1 MENIIGVDI
10 GGTSIV
16 GGRIEG
22 ENIVEQLSV
31 DTNAR
36 EGGNTTLDI
45 LKELVATLKTRD
57 TKAIGIGVPSVVDRE
72 KGIVYNVQNIKNWDE
87 VHLKSLLE
95 AEFGIPVHIDNDA
108 NCFAYGEKNYGKGK
122 EFENFVGITLGTG
135 VGGGIIQKHHLLSDT
150 NCGSGEFGE
159 IPYLDSILEEYC
171 GSRFF
176 TRTANLS
183 GYEIALKA
191 REGDVSSIEL
201 YNEYGKHMAVL
212 VKIILLVLDPQAIIF
227 GGSISQSFDLFE
239 RSMFENLND
248 FPYPKSVENIQIMT
262 SDLKN
267 IGILG
272 AGALCIEIDPT
283 PSSYQWASY
292 ETGM

>member
-1 MENIIGVDI
+1 MESILGIDI

-22 ENIVEQLSV
+22 DIIIEQITV
-31 DTNAR
+31 DTCAQ
-36 EGGNTTLDI
+36 EGGDKTLNI
-45 LKELVATLKTRD
+45 LKELIRQLKTTD
-57 TKAIGIGVPSVVDRE
+57 TRAIGIGVPSVVDRE

-95 AEFGIPVHIDNDA
+95 AEFELPVHIDNDA
-108 NCFAYGEKNYGKGK
+108 NCFAYGEKIYGKGK
-122 EFENFVGITLGTG
+122 DFQNFVGITLGTG
-135 VGGGIIQKHHLLSDT
+135 VGGGIIQDNHLLFDS

-176 TRTANLS
+176 TRTTGRS

-191 REGDVSSIEL
+191 REGDRDSIAI
-201 YNEYGKHMAVL
+201 YSQYGKHISVL
-212 VKIILLVLDPQAIIF
+212 VKVILLILDPQAIIF
-227 GGSISQSFDLFE
+227 GGSISKSFDLFKD
-239 RSMFENLND
+239 SMYENLKD
-248 FPYPKSVENIQIMT
+248 FPYPKLVEKIQILT
-262 SDLKN
+262 SDLHN

-272 AGALCIEIDPT
+272 AGALCV
-283 PSSYQWASY
+283 
-292 ETGM
+292 

>member
-1 MENIIGVDI
+1 MENILGIDI

-22 ENIVEQLSV
+22 DIIVEQITV
-31 DTNAR
+31 DTCAQ
-36 EGGNTTLDI
+36 EGGDKTLNI
-45 LKELVATLKTRD
+45 LKELIRQLKTTD
-57 TKAIGIGVPSVVDRE
+57 TRAIGIGVPSVVDRE

-95 AEFGIPVHIDNDA
+95 AEFELPVHIDNDA
-108 NCFAYGEKNYGKGK
+108 NCFAYGEKIYGKGK
-122 EFENFVGITLGTG
+122 DFQNFVGITLGTG
-135 VGGGIIQKHHLLSDT
+135 VGGGIIQDNHLLFDS

-176 TRTANLS
+176 TRTAGRS

-191 REGDVSSIEL
+191 REGDRDSIAI
-201 YNEYGKHMAVL
+201 YSQYGKHISML
-212 VKIILLVLDPQAIIF
+212 VKVILLILDPQAIIF
-227 GGSISQSFDLFE
+227 GGSISKSFDLFKD
-239 RSMFENLND
+239 SMYENLKD
-248 FPYPKSVENIQIMT
+248 FPYPKSVDKIQILT
-262 SDLKN
+262 SDLHN

-272 AGALCIEIDPT
+272 AGALCV
-283 PSSYQWASY
+283 
-292 ETGM
+292 

>member
-1 MENIIGVDI
+1 MESILGIDI

-22 ENIVEQLSV
+22 DIIIEQITV
-31 DTNAR
+31 DTCAQ
-36 EGGNTTLDI
+36 EGGDKTLNI
-45 LKELVATLKTRD
+45 LKELIRQLKTTD
-57 TKAIGIGVPSVVDRE
+57 TRAIGIGVPSVVDRE

-95 AEFGIPVHIDNDA
+95 AEFELPVHIDNDA
-108 NCFAYGEKNYGKGK
+108 NCFAYGEKIYGKGK
-122 EFENFVGITLGTG
+122 DFQNFVGITLGTG
-135 VGGGIIQKHHLLSDT
+135 VGGGIIQDNHLLFDS

-176 TRTANLS
+176 TRTAGRS

-191 REGDVSSIEL
+191 REGDRDSIAI
-201 YNEYGKHMAVL
+201 YSQYGKHISML
-212 VKIILLVLDPQAIIF
+212 VKVILLILDPQAIIF
-227 GGSISQSFDLFE
+227 GGSISKSFDLFKD
-239 RSMFENLND
+239 SMYENLKD
-248 FPYPKSVENIQIMT
+248 FPYPKSVDKIQILT
-262 SDLKN
+262 SDLHN

-272 AGALCIEIDPT
+272 AGALCV
-283 PSSYQWASY
+283 
-292 ETGM
+292 

>member
-1 MENIIGVDI
+1 MESILGIDI

-22 ENIVEQLSV
+22 DIIIEQITV
-31 DTNAR
+31 DTCAQ
-36 EGGNTTLDI
+36 EGGDKTLNI
-45 LKELVATLKTRD
+45 LKELIRQLKTTD
-57 TKAIGIGVPSVVDRE
+57 TRAIGIGVPSVVDRE

-95 AEFGIPVHIDNDA
+95 AEFELPVHIDNDA
-108 NCFAYGEKNYGKGK
+108 NCFAYGEKIYGKGK
-122 EFENFVGITLGTG
+122 DFQNFVGITLGTG
-135 VGGGIIQKHHLLSDT
+135 VGGGIIQDNHLLFDS

-176 TRTANLS
+176 TRTTGRS

-191 REGDVSSIEL
+191 REGDRDSIEI
-201 YNEYGKHMAVL
+201 YNQYGKHISML
-212 VKIILLVLDPQAIIF
+212 VKIILLIVDPQAIIF
-227 GGSISQSFDLFE
+227 GGSISQSFDLFKD
-239 RSMFENLND
+239 SMYENLKD
-248 FPYPKSVENIQIMT
+248 FPYPKSVDKIQILT
-262 SDLKN
+262 SDLHN

-272 AGALCIEIDPT
+272 AGALCV
-283 PSSYQWASY
+283 
-292 ETGM
+292 